1 MKRSGTLT
9 TAIIMAAA
17 IAAAGCGNSPTEPG
31 ESGTQYQL
39 SDTARES
46 RSGVDLVLRYDQPNE
61 TFTGSLT
68 NTTGAPV
75 ADVRVEIHLS
85 NGVELG
91 PTPRIM
97 IGAGETSPVELDAR
111 GQSFTSFS
119 VHIEIGPGS

>member
-1 MKRSGTLT
+1 MKLSRTLT
-9 TAIIMAAA
+9 MAAVMTVA
-17 IAAAGCGNSPTEPG
+17 VASAGCGNSSTEPG

-39 SDTARES
+39 SETARER

-61 TFTGSLT
+61 TFTGTLT

-75 ADVRVEIHLS
+75 ADVRIEIHLS

-91 PTPRIM
+91 PTPRIV
-97 IGAGETSPVELDAR
+97 IGAGESSPVELDAR
-111 GQSFTSFS
+111 GQSFTAFS

>member
-1 MKRSGTLT
+1 MKLRGTLT
-9 TAIIMAAA
+9 TAIVMAAA
-17 IAAAGCGNSPTEPG
+17 VVAAGCGNSPTEPG

-39 SDTARES
+39 TDTARES
-46 RSGVDLVLRYDQPNE
+46 RSGVDLILRYDQPNE
-61 TFTGSLT
+61 MFTGTLA

-85 NGVELG
+85 NGTELG
-91 PTPRIM
+91 PTPRIV
-97 IGAGETSPVELDAR
+97 IGPGETNPVELDAR

>member
-1 MKRSGTLT
+1 MKLSRTLT
-9 TAIIMAAA
+9 MAVLMTVAVA
-17 IAAAGCGNSPTEPG
+17 SAGCSNSPTEPG

-39 SDTARES
+39 SETARES
-46 RSGVDLVLRYDQPNE
+46 RSGVDLVLSYDPPNE
-61 TFTGSLT
+61 TFTGTLT

-91 PTPRIM
+91 PTPRIV
-97 IGAGETSPVELDAR
+97 IAAGETSPVELDAR
-111 GQSFTSFS
+111 GQNFTAFS

>member
-39 SDTARES
+39 SDTATES
-46 RSGVDLVLRYDQPNE
+46 RSGVDLVLRYDQPSE
-61 TFTGSLT
+61 TFTGMLT

-97 IGAGETSPVELDAR
+97 IGAGETSPVELDAG

-119 VHIEIGPGS
+119 VHIEIGPGG